1 MGEQHEMAVGTELFT
16 GSPVL
21 SSLRN
26 AVIVHALFSAQTFLS
41 DKSHIVSGH
50 QSHPD
55 NSADTQQRPVLKP
68 LFHIKN

>member
-50 QSHPD
+50 PD
-55 NSADTQQRPVLKP
+55 NSADTQQCPVLKP
-68 LFHIKN
+68 LLHIKN